1 MSITSTVNSLSSVYM
16 VGKTAWNVYQILNR
30 PSVNAPGSATDAYR
44 PNEWADYGSEE
55 EQMIYLAPNIS
66 EVTEVKTG
74 IVTSQKTEEVT
85 VGYFFDVFLRE
96 SHSGSVKI
104 TEHPVQG
111 GANISDHAY
120 NLPDTLTIEIL
131 VSDTMDS
138 IVAGQF
144 TGEVTK
150 SVSAYEIIRSLKERR
165 VLCSVRTRLR
175 YYTNMLIESMTVNDD
190 YKSAHSLRCSVS
202 FKQIIMAVVA
212 TEYVKLEK
220 KQAVQTTNEGNKSA
234 EKRTSV
240 IKQ

>member
-66 EVTEVKTG
+66 EVKIEADAGLNAV
-74 IVTSQKTEEVT
+74 EVT
-85 VGYFFDVFLRE
+85 VGYFFDAFLRE

-144 TGEVTK
+144 TGEATK
-150 SVSAYEIIRSLKERR
+150 SVSAYEVLRSLKERR

-190 YKSAHSLRCSVS
+190 YKTSHSLRCSVS